1 MAEQVTLPKLSDT
14 MEEGTI
20 LKWFKEE
27 GDYVQKG
34 ETLFEVETDKAVME
48 VEAFSSG
55 VLSSILV
62 QAGEKVPVGTPIAII
77 GDEEE
82 KSTDEQSSSP
92 KEEETED
99 EKPAE
104 PDEEKGVDKKPS
116 KSEEEETE
124 DEQLPEPKGKGAE
137 DEEPVEPQ
145 EKEPVSEKPAEAKEK
160 GAKNEQSPEPKKK
173 KAEDEES
180 AELKEKGIADKKK
193 ATVKTKT
200 QKSKPKAEKKKQP
213 SKKEKDQEGTAPK
226 ERVNASPAAKSF
238 AQQRAIDLAQITG
251 TGKGGMITLSDVRNN
266 KESVKEKEP
275 SPPSLKTEMLPEE
288 EITELSN
295 MRKAIA
301 STVSYSKHHIPH
313 FYVTYEIDMS
323 GVVAQLE
330 QSTQSDDEKIT
341 VNDIIVRAVAAILKD
356 YPYLN
361 AIYPEQGLIVKKKI
375 NIGVVMGLPDGL
387 VIPVLKNCDKLT
399 LEEISIGIRALR
411 EKAETGKFSSADFTD
426 GTFSVSNLGM
436 LGVTDFAAII
446 YPPQTGILAVSAI
459 QDTPVSKEGNI
470 VTAALMKVTLSV
482 DHRVVDGVTA
492 ANFLRDLKKYLETEK
507 LTAMEKPCCTVDED
521 GV

>member
-1 MAEQVTLPKLSDT
+1 

-62 QAGEKVPVGTPIAII
+62 QAGEKVSVGTPIAII

-82 KSTDEQSSSP
+82 KSADEQSSSP

-99 EKPAE
+99 EETAE
-104 PDEEKGVDKKPS
+104 PEEKEA
-116 KSEEEETE
+116 EEE
-124 DEQLPEPKGKGAE
+124 QSAEPK
-137 DEEPVEPQ
+137 
-145 EKEPVSEKPAEAKEK
+145 EKEPVGEKPAESVEK
-160 GAKNEQSPEPKKK
+160 KAENRQSPEPK
-173 KAEDEES
+173 E
-180 AELKEKGIADKKK
+180 KETADKK
-193 ATVKTKT
+193 
-200 QKSKPKAEKKKQP
+200 SSEPEEKKSAEGKKAKAQKLQTETKKKKRL
-213 SKKEKDQEGTAPK
+213 SKKEKDQEGAVPK
-226 ERVNASPAAKSF
+226 EGVNVSPAAKSY
-238 AQQRAIDLAQITG
+238 AQQRDIDLEQITG
-251 TGKGGMITLSDVRNN
+251 TGKKSMITLNDVRNY
-266 KESVKEKEP
+266 KESMGEREP
-275 SPPSLKTEMLPEE
+275 PPSSLKREMLPEE

-301 STVSYSKHHIPH
+301 STVSYSKQHIPH

-323 GVVAQLE
+323 GVVSQLK
-330 QSTQSDDEKIT
+330 QSTQSESEKFT
-341 VNDIIVRAVAAILKD
+341 VNDIIVRAVAATLKD

-361 AIYPEQGLIVKKKI
+361 AIYPEQGLIVKKEI

-387 VIPVLKNCDKLT
+387 VIPVLKNCDNLNLK
-399 LEEISIGIRALR
+399 EISSGIKALR
-411 EKAETGKFSSADFTD
+411 EKAEAGKFSQADFTD
-426 GTFSVSNLGM
+426 GTFSISNLGM
-436 LGVTDFAAII
+436 LGVTDFAAIV

-459 QDTPVSKEGNI
+459 KDTPIIKEGS
-470 VTAALMKVTLSV
+470 VVSTKLMKVTLSV

-521 GV
+521 